1 MLSKNQIRHLVAL
14 RSKKGREDH
23 CQFIAEGHKLVTDLI
38 ESSFRITGIYA
49 DSSWIAGNLRTVQK
63 KNIPVTETISHEMKQ
78 ISALSTPSPVLAVI
92 EIPLPVEDGPR
103 LPEDDLTLILD
114 DIRDPGNLGTILRV
128 ADWFGIENVVC
139 SSTCVDL
146 YNPKVVQATMGSIGR
161 VNVLY
166 TDLAK
171 FFHKI
176 EGKLPVYGTYLD
188 GENLFDQQ
196 NLSGKG
202 VILIGNES
210 RGISSSLN
218 QFVSR
223 RLFIP
228 SFGRTD
234 SGKAESLNA
243 SVATAIICAE
253 FRKKRK
259 NQLRIRK

>member
-1 MLSKNQIRHLVAL
+1 MLSKNQIRHIVAL
-14 RSKKGREDH
+14 RNKKGREDR

-38 ESSFRITGIYA
+38 ESSFAITGIYA
-49 DSSWIAGNLRTVQK
+49 DPSWIAVNLGKVKK
-63 KNIPVTETISHEMKQ
+63 KNIPVTETISREMKQ

-92 EIPLPVEDGPR
+92 EIPLPVEGSPR

-114 DIRDPGNLGTILRV
+114 DIQDPGNLGTIIRV

-139 SSTCVDL
+139 SNTCVDV
-146 YNPKVVQATMGSIGR
+146 YNPKVVQATMGSIAR
-161 VNVLY
+161 VNVQY

-171 FFHKI
+171 FLRKM
-176 EGKLPVYGTYLD
+176 EGMLPVYGTYLD
-188 GENLFDQQ
+188 GENLFEQQ

-210 RGISSSLN
+210 RGISSSLD

-228 SFGRTD
+228 SFGISD

-259 NQLRIRK
+259 D